1 LNDRR
6 NLTLGIVLLCLGAF
20 FLLSRTFRF
29 SGPGAILVLI
39 GAILLA
45 LSAARGF
52 RGPLLP
58 GGILLGLGGAFLF
71 QAPLERLFPRW
82 ATITLG
88 LGVGFLLVV
97 VVDRAA
103 RHGRRPSP
111 LVPGLIL
118 LAVSLIGA
126 LSRLPAVMDLLVR
139 VRDLWP
145 WGLVLVGLALV
156 ASALLR
162 RRRA

>member
-1 LNDRR
+1 LSDRR
-6 NLTLGIVLLCLGAF
+6 NLTLGIVLLFIGAF
-20 FLLSRTFRF
+20 FLLSKTFRF

-39 GAILLA
+39 GAILLT

-58 GGILLGLGGAFLF
+58 GGILIGLGGAFLL
-71 QAPLERLFPRW
+71 QSPLERYFPRW
-82 ATITLG
+82 ATITFGLG
-88 LGVGFLLVV
+88 LGFLLVA

-103 RHGRRPSP
+103 RRARRPSP

-118 LAVSLIGA
+118 VAVSFFGA
-126 LSRLPAVMDLLVR
+126 LSRLTPVEDLLVR
-139 VRDLWP
+139 LRDLWP
-145 WGLVLVGLALV
+145 WALVLAGLALV
-156 ASALLR
+156 VAALT

>member
-1 LNDRR
+1 MNDRR
-6 NLTLGIVLLCLGAF
+6 NLTVGIVLLCLGAF

-39 GAILLA
+39 GAILLV
-45 LSAARGF
+45 LSATRGF

-82 ATITLG
+82 VTITLG
-88 LGVGFLLVV
+88 LAVGFLLVG

-103 RHGRRPSP
+103 RHERRPSP

-118 LAVSLIGA
+118 LAVSFFGA
-126 LSRLPAVMDLLVR
+126 LSRLPAVTDLLLR

-145 WGLVLVGLALV
+145 WALVLAGLALI
-156 ASALLR
+156 AAALLR
-162 RRRA
+162 RRR

>member
-6 NLTLGIVLLCLGAF
+6 NLTLGIVLLGLGAF
-20 FLLSRTFRF
+20 LLLSRTLRF
-29 SGPGAILVLI
+29 SGPGAVLVLI

-58 GGILLGLGGAFLF
+58 GGILLGLGGAFLC

-82 ATITLG
+82 ATITFGLG
-88 LGVGFLLVV
+88 LGFLLVG

-103 RHGRRPSP
+103 RHERRPSP

-118 LAVSLIGA
+118 LAVSFFGA
-126 LSRLPAVMDLLVR
+126 LSRLTPVTELLVR

-145 WGLVLVGLALV
+145 WALVIAGLALI
-156 ASALLR
+156 AQAFLR
-162 RRRA
+162 RHRT

>member
-1 LNDRR
+1 MNDRR

-118 LAVSLIGA
+118 LAVSLFGA
-126 LSRLPAVMDLLVR
+126 LSRVTAVMDLLGR
-139 VRDLWP
+139 VGDLWP

>member
-1 LNDRR
+1 MNDRR
-6 NLTLGIVLLCLGAF
+6 GLTLGVVLVAFGGF
-20 FLLSRTFRF
+20 FLLREHVRW
-29 SGPGAILVLI
+29 SGPGLILISI
-39 GAILLA
+39 GAVLVT

-71 QAPLERLFPRW
+71 QAPLEHLFPRW

-118 LAVSLIGA
+118 IAVSLFGA
-126 LSRLPAVMDLLVR
+126 LSRVTAVMDLLGR
-139 VRDLWP
+139 VGDLWP

-162 RRRA
+162 RRRT